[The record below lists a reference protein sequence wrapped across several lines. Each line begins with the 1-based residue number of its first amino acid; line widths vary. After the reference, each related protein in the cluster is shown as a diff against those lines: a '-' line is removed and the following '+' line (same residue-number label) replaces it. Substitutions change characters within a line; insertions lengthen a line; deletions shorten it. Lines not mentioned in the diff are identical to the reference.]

1 MKFNPRMY
9 KYYMQRERLTV
20 SIMCNTLATRKV
32 YVNLQQ
38 IKKKTMKNLFPITN
52 KQKKNS

>member
-1 MKFNPRMY
+1 MKFNPRTY

-20 SIMCNTLATRKV
+20 SIMCNTLANRKV

-38 IKKKTMKNLFPITN
+38 IKKK
-52 KQKKNS
+52 Q